1 MTITELIAADGCTP
15 VAGLTHE
22 QRIALLRL
30 AHVEFECYTEGDFME
45 APVLLGM
52 RTRYPVVIEDR
63 PGGGYLVAQKKPP
76 LPTWLP

>member
-1 MTITELIAADGCTP
+1 MTITELIAAAGCTP
-15 VAGLTHE
+15 VADLTHE

-30 AHVEFECYTEGDFME
+30 ARVEFECYTEGDLMN

-52 RTRYPVVIEDR
+52 RTRYPVAIEDR

-76 LPTWLP
+76 TAYWLP